1 MKIAIISGKDPTIV
15 EDTDGAN
22 VLVNNMADSYIDN
35 GGATVDIFTPL
46 GYSGHQALREKRA
59 NQMMAPSEIRP
70 GVTIQRFETAALTMP
85 PANGEIETFRQR
97 LLRSASEADFFEDQ
111 RLEAYDIV
119 HIIHMA
125 HSFGI
130 VLREIV
136 PLGRTVLHPMMLGLE
151 YRRYK
156 EVPDEYIDQER
167 AVFRKKSLVQVP
179 SQDEAKILKE
189 GYGVAERNI
198 ILTPRGFNTDRFK
211 VSARTAPS
219 IDQEIKI
226 LCANMVRPQKG
237 QHLFIPFAEE
247 CRRRGI
253 KLKIRLIGVNGN
265 SYSSNYNF
273 YAQEL
278 AEEITSRGLDDYF
291 ELLGP
296 MPQGKLNELMLNS
309 DFAMYPSVFETF
321 GKSPLESMATGL
333 PTMVFDDVPAFREFM
348 VDGDSGIFVRR
359 NVRNWVDR
367 MEETLRDS
375 STYERISQKGI
386 RQGEEFTW
394 QATLQRMRK
403 DIKQILNYALSA

>member
-22 VLVNNMADSYIDN
+22 VLVNNMADSYVEN

-46 GYSGHQALREKRA
+46 GYSGHQALRKKLKE
-59 NQMMAPSEIRP
+59 QMVAPSEIRP
-70 GVTIQRFETAALTMP
+70 GVTIQRFETAALTIP

-97 LLRSASEADFFEDQ
+97 LLRSASEADFFEDK
-111 RLEAYDIV
+111 RLEEYDIV

-130 VLREIV
+130 VLRGIV

-167 AVFRKKSLVQVP
+167 AVLKKKLLVQVP
-179 SQDEAKILKE
+179 SEDEAKILTQE
-189 GYGVAERNI
+189 YGVAGRNI
-198 ILTPRGFNTDRFK
+198 IHTPRGFNTDRFK

-219 IDQEIKI
+219 IEQEIKI

-237 QHLFIPFAEE
+237 QHLFVPFAEE

-265 SYSSNYNF
+265 SYSSNYNI

-278 AEEITSRGLDDYF
+278 AEEIASRGLDDYF

-296 MPQGKLNELMLNS
+296 MSQSRLNELMLNS
-309 DFAMYPSVFETF
+309 HFAMYPSVFETF

-333 PTMVFDDVPAFREFM
+333 PTMVFDDVPAFREFI
-348 VDGDSGIFVRR
+348 VDGDSGILVSR
-359 NVRNWVDR
+359 NIRNWVDR
-367 MEETLRDS
+367 MEETLKDS
-375 STYERISQKGI
+375 STYEKISQRGI

-394 QATLQRMRK
+394 QATLQRMRN
-403 DIKQILNYALSA
+403 DITQILNYALSA